1 MRIRTALL
9 VAHSALAVLCGTA
22 RVTAQPYWVRHV
34 GSPGNEHVSDVKVDE
49 AGDIYITGEFSGD
62 VDFGD
67 STFTSSGGID
77 LFVAKLDASGQILW
91 WKQGG
96 GAGIDRGIKLAFGP
110 DNRLAVVGE
119 FMGVADFQG
128 TVLSSNGFTPDMFCA
143 VLDRT
148 TGDQQWIRQGG
159 GVAGS
164 DRPYGVTVSST
175 GQVTMAGEFKGTAT
189 WGGSSLTSVPE
200 QETGEPTMDVVI
212 ASYNAD
218 GTLLWLQQGAA
229 DRQDRAIDVV
239 NDAQGNI
246 YVAGQFSDTIT
257 FDTEHLNAIYNAT
270 FLLKLDPAGN
280 EVWFRRCGGAIY
292 DHVRDL
298 LYTPDGQLLM
308 TGDLQG
314 TMIFMDDVPD
324 FISGEQPY
332 NYYLL
337 RVNTDGEL
345 LAQGQLG
352 SENGVSSRGIA
363 LRNDTIAVVGQFN
376 CQFTSL
382 SAHYGGTGLFMAA
395 GLEDLFVSK
404 HRYQDLGFIEAR
416 HYGGPGGKLA
426 GQVDFLSSGDIIACG
441 SYTRSISFATNAGNP
456 ISGDYFEGYV
466 PTGQPGPPAGCPSL
480 VGTNFRSQDATGLKD
495 GFLARTYVR
504 DSVVYDWWSQSAG
517 VCDHPATWGMCVSD
531 EPDGPGCPDTLVVCG
546 ETDITA
552 YLPFLPSVGEGNT
565 VGPLVEAIW
574 STGDTAISLHIET
587 TGLYSV
593 QVHALNGCW
602 SWNDALYVVVN
613 PMPPEPTLSDS
624 QPQNTNASEPETIH
638 LCDPESVLIW
648 CPEAEPWTTNYW
660 TALTGQ
666 PPPDT
671 TYGTS
676 LNADTSGVYTFHMVS
691 DAGCERNI
699 ELEVIDHATPNL
711 DSLDLDIEI
720 VFVGDSLP
728 TDSFQLCPG
737 SDLTY
742 EVILQWYWAGD
753 TTMFPQDLDLWIS
766 INGGPFEQPADPN
779 GWGIGTGVWQ
789 TGWIYTHIDIIVTNG
804 ICGTDSLLYELDHQ
818 VYVEGLPELPLG
830 ISLSGPASMCDGD
843 SVLLTMSC
851 PDCEAFQWAGGGT
864 NGDSTS
870 TSVWATQQANYSV
883 TGTGT
888 DVNGCA
894 VMESASL
901 YVHFP
906 AGPLLYIDPPDGII
920 CPFDSALIYTPTP
933 GYDLVW
939 YGPFGPVPN
948 DSQQIWTGIPGEY
961 YLSMTDTMG
970 CELVSDPA
978 LITAYGTPY
987 LNILPDNVLC
997 LNEQEA
1003 ILQVVTTSPSSIVW
1017 APPFSGSALQQ
1028 TVTEPGVYSV
1038 SSTACGITTEMSVT
1052 VVESTVSAQVQE
1064 AGPYALCQGETLVLH
1079 AVSGQAVYIWQPGNV
1094 FADSLLVTEEG
1105 EYSLQVIDSY
1115 GCADTSAVITVD
1127 VVSVAQTLLASGD
1140 TICAGQTAT
1149 ITATGS
1155 GTMNWYSDASTQD
1168 PLFTGSP
1175 VTLEGLIADTTFY
1188 VVQTEG
1194 PCASEVQAAVVDV
1207 EPVPVASGIDAPVF
1221 VCGGGEAIITL
1232 VGTPGA
1238 NAQWT
1243 TPSGTATGT
1252 QLIIADFAAGD
1263 SGVYTVY
1270 PFFGSC
1276 FGEPVSVAI
1285 GFARPLLF
1293 SLGPDTTYCLGGWYT
1308 LTIPAI
1314 YSDPVWSNGTESYAL
1329 QVNSDGYWTGY
1340 AVDSNGCAVQDEVY
1354 ITGIDCGPIIP
1365 NVITPN
1371 GDGNNDVFTLLGSEG
1386 FTLAVRIFNRWGQQV
1401 WESAGRDIRW
1411 NGRHANGD
1419 ALPDG
1424 VYYYEILRTGW
1435 EDSLT
1440 YTGYVHVMRGR

>member
-1 MRIRTALL
+1 M
-9 VAHSALAVLCGTA
+9 
-22 RVTAQPYWVRHV
+22 AQPYWVRHV

-49 AGDIYITGEFSGD
+49 AGYIYITGEFSGD
-62 VDFGD
+62 ADFGD

-77 LFVAKLDASGQILW
+77 LFVAKLDANAQLIW

-110 DNRLAVVGE
+110 GNTLAVVGE
-119 FMGVADFQG
+119 FMGAADFQG
-128 TVLSSNGFTPDMFCA
+128 TVITSNGFTPDMFCA

-148 TGDQQWIRQGG
+148 TGEQQWVRHGG
-159 GVAGS
+159 GSAGS

-175 GQVTMAGEFKGTAT
+175 GQVTMAGEFKGAAT
-189 WGGSSLTSVPE
+189 WGGFSLTSMPE
-200 QETGEPTMDVVI
+200 QETGEPTMDVVV
-212 ASYNAD
+212 ASYSAD
-218 GTLLWLQQGAA
+218 GTLLWVQQGAA

-239 NDAQGNI
+239 NDALGNI

-257 FDTEHLNAIYNAT
+257 FDQTHLNAIYNAT

-298 LYTPDGQLLM
+298 HSTPDGQLLM
-308 TGDLQG
+308 VGDLQG

-337 RVNTDGEL
+337 RVSTDGEL

-352 SENGVSSRGIA
+352 SGNGVSSRGVA

-376 CQFTSL
+376 CQFTAL
-382 SAHYGGTGLFMAA
+382 SAHYGGNGLFMAG
-395 GLEDLFVSK
+395 GLEDIFVSK

-426 GQVDFLSSGDIIACG
+426 GQVDFLPGGDVIACG
-441 SYTRSISFATNAGNP
+441 SYTRSISFATNSANP
-456 ISGDYFEGYV
+456 ITGDLFEGYE
-466 PTGQPGPPAGCPSL
+466 PTAQPGAPPGCPAL
-480 VGTNFRSQDATGLKD
+480 VGANFRSQDATGLKD

-504 DSVVYDWWSQSAG
+504 DSVVYDWWSQIAG
-517 VCDHPATWGMCVSD
+517 ACAHPATWGMCVAA
-531 EPDGPGCPDTLVVCG
+531 EPDGPGCPDTLIVCG
-546 ETDITA
+546 EADISA
-552 YLPFLPSVGEGNT
+552 YLPFIPSVGESNS

-574 STGDTAISLHIET
+574 SNGDTAISTHIET
-587 TGLYSV
+587 TGLYGV

-602 SWNDALYVVVN
+602 SWNDTLYVVVN

-624 QPQNTNASEPETIH
+624 QPENTNASEPDPIL

-660 TALTGQ
+660 TVLTGQ

-671 TYGTS
+671 IPGIS
-676 LNADTSGVYTFHMVS
+676 LTADTTGIYTFHMVS
-691 DAGCERNI
+691 DAGCERSI
-699 ELEVIDHATPNL
+699 DVEVIDIATPDL
-711 DSLDLDIEI
+711 DSLTLDIGI
-720 VFVGDSLP
+720 VFTDDSLL
-728 TDSFQLCPG
+728 TDSVEVCPG
-737 SDLTY
+737 EPL
-742 EVILQWYWAGD
+742 EFQVLLNWYWAGD
-753 TTMFPQDLDLWIS
+753 STQFPNDLILWVS
-766 INGGPFEQPADPN
+766 LNGGPFEQQDNPN
-779 GWGIGTGVWQ
+779 GWPVGMEVWGTGWYDFH
-789 TGWIYTHIDIIVTNG
+789 WDIIVTNG
-804 ICGTDSLLYELDHQ
+804 ICGVDSLLYELDFQ
-818 VYVEGLPELPLG
+818 IWVDGLPDLPLG
-830 ISLSGPASMCDGD
+830 ITLSGPASMCDGD

-851 PDCEAFQWAGGGT
+851 PECESFQWSGGST

-870 TSVWATQQANYSV
+870 TSVWATEEDGYSIM
-883 TGTGT
+883 GTGT
-888 DVNGCA
+888 DASGCVVTEA
-894 VMESASL
+894 ASI
-901 YVHFP
+901 YVHYP

-933 GYDLVW
+933 GLDLVW

-948 DSQQIWTGIPGEY
+948 NSQQIWTEIPGEY
-961 YLSMTDTMG
+961 YLTMTDTMG
-970 CELVSDPA
+970 CALVSDPA

-1052 VVESTVSAQVQE
+1052 VVASDVLAQVE
-1064 AGPYALCQGETLVLH
+1064 ENGPFALCTGESMVLH
-1079 AVSGQAVYIWQPGNV
+1079 AVPGEAVYIWQPGNI
-1094 FADSLLVTEEG
+1094 FADSLVVSAAG
-1105 EYSLQVIDSY
+1105 EYFLQVVDGY
-1115 GCADTSAVITVD
+1115 GCADTSAVILVTVD
-1127 VVSVAQTLLASGD
+1127 SIAQALVAAGD
-1140 TICAGQTAT
+1140 TICEGQSA
-1149 ITATGS
+1149 ILTATGS
-1155 GTMNWYSDASTQD
+1155 GTITWYSDPSTQD

-1175 VTLEGLIADTTFY
+1175 ITLGGLTDDTIFY
-1188 VVQTEG
+1188 VALSDG
-1194 PCASEVQAAVVDV
+1194 PCSSAVQAVVV
-1207 EPVPVASGIDAPVF
+1207 EVDPVPEATAIDGPSL
-1221 VCGGGEAIITL
+1221 VCGGEQAIITFI
-1232 VGTPGA
+1232 GTPGA

-1243 TPSGTATGT
+1243 TPNGTITGPVIT
-1252 QLIIADFAAGD
+1252 IPDFSAAD
-1263 SGVYTVY
+1263 SGVYTAI
-1270 PFFGSC
+1270 PFIGGCS
-1276 FGEPVSVAI
+1276 GDPVSIAI
-1285 GFARPLLF
+1285 GFAQPVPF
-1293 SLGPDTTYCLGGWYT
+1293 SLGPDTTYCFGGWYT
-1308 LTIPAI
+1308 LSIPAW
-1314 YSDPVWSNGTESYAL
+1314 YAAPVWSNDVESYTL
-1329 QVNSDGYWTGY
+1329 QVSSDGYWTASGI
-1340 AVDSNGCAVQDEVY
+1340 DSNGCAVQDQVF

-1386 FTLAVRIFNRWGQQV
+1386 FTLSIRIYNRWGQEV
-1401 WESAGRDIRW
+1401 WERMDQDIRW
-1411 NGRHANGD
+1411 NGRHENGD

-1424 VYYYEILRTGW
+1424 VYYYEIIRTGW
-1435 EDSLT
+1435 EVSKT
-1440 YTGYVHVMRGR
+1440 YTGYIQVIRGK